1 MLKGQVPAMNPKKKM
16 MMMTIMMY
24 LPFMCLM
31 IVYEMN
37 YNIIRMSVGVR
48 LT

>member
-16 MMMTIMMY
+16 MMMTIM
-24 LPFMCLM
+24 MCLM